1 LHFLLK
7 EKKKINNF
15 NYLFLNK
22 MSGTNSTLVNR
33 VNSLSRN
40 VATLQNQTTGK
51 QYSKILSDNVI
62 YKGEQLSDSLISS
75 KNKAVL
81 SRFTVSGQ
89 DVNLESNLNIDGT
102 LTVNTINQN
111 TTNQTTLDVDVFPS
125 VIVQTTA
132 DVEAAISISTDTA
145 TTKILDHEE
154 IKIFSNDGSISSSQL
169 TEISSDISG
178 LESSVSSLESSV
190 SNISNETET
199 AIITSLGPLET
210 TVNNISS
217 DVSNITRDENTTTI
231 TGATI
236 LNDLTVVDNL
246 TVLGTTSNIQQTTV
260 NVEIIES
267 LVINTDMGVPINIT
281 GDAAI
286 QVQTDSNT
294 VYILQND
301 KINILADNGNI
312 ESSQLTEISSDISSL
327 QSSVSDTSTIVNSS
341 LTPLSTSVD
350 TISTVL
356 STELSTVISDVS
368 SDISTVSAELSTNIS
383 DVSAELSTNI
393 SDVSADIST
402 VSNVLSTEL
411 STSISTVSA
420 ELSTNISDVSAD
432 ISTVSNV
439 LSTELST
446 SISTVSAE
454 LSTNISDVSADISTV
469 SNVLSTELSTS
480 ISDVSADISTVS
492 AELSTNI
499 SDVSA
504 DISTVSNV
512 LSTDISILSSDVT
525 VLVSDQLSPIETKVT
540 DISHETNGET
550 TIANTTNVDNLNVT
564 GNISTVVYPDLDATI
579 TTIETQVTDI
589 SYETNGETTIANT
602 TNVDNLNVTGNIST
616 VIFSDLDAEVSSIAS
631 NTAVIRFTQTQY
643 GEGLNTYVTQTTELV
658 QDNNI
663 TSHGISSIFK
673 ADIIEIQN
681 EIITPQIST
690 DQLGV
695 TNQNNE
701 DVLKVATDLQ
711 MGGSDKLISYGSYE
725 RQDGQISSG
734 IIGTSYLIKREQ
746 LSFNGTDTNGHTK
759 NVEFG
764 VVPGEIYMI
773 SIQLEGLGDSN
784 RIFEPVFI
792 GYVLTSKQEV
802 IPTVMVELDDVTV
815 SLSGSTAI
823 ISIEFSET
831 IDAIMTAAGIVD
843 RGTFNVEEYLIVK
856 LTKM

>member
-1 LHFLLK
+1 
-7 EKKKINNF
+7 
-15 NYLFLNK
+15 

-62 YKGEQLSDSLISS
+62 YNGEQLSDSLISS

-125 VIVQTTA
+125 VIIETTA
-132 DVEAAISISTDTA
+132 DVEAAISISTDAA
-145 TTKILDHEE
+145 TTKILDHQE
-154 IKIFSNDGSISSSQL
+154 IKIFSTDGSISSSQL

-190 SNISNETET
+190 SNISNDTEN
-199 AIITSLGPLET
+199 AIITSLVPLET
-210 TVNNISS
+210 TVGSISS
-217 DVSNITRDENTTTI
+217 DVSNITRDENTGTTTI
-231 TGATI
+231 TGTTI
-236 LNDLTVVDNL
+236 MDNL
-246 TVLGTTSNIQQTTV
+246 TVDELTVTTLNNQTATQT
-260 NVEIIES
+260 NVDVITS
-267 LVINTDMGVPINIT
+267 LVISTDATTAIKVENDTNTT
-281 GDAAI
+281 
-286 QVQTDSNT
+286 
-294 VYILQND
+294 YILQSEY
-301 KINILADNGNI
+301 INILADNGNI
-312 ESSQLTEISSDISSL
+312 ESSQLTEISTDISSL
-327 QSSVSDTSTIVNSS
+327 QSSVSDTTTIVNSS

-356 STELSTVISDVS
+356 STDISTVISDISDVSADISTVSNVLSTELSTSISTVISDVS
-368 SDISTVSAELSTNIS
+368 ADIS

-411 STSISTVSA
+411 STSISTV
-420 ELSTNISDVSAD
+420 ISDVSAD
-432 ISTVSNV
+432 ISDVSA
-439 LSTELST
+439 ELST
-446 SISTVSAE
+446 SISTV
-454 LSTNISDVSADISTV
+454 TVDIS
-469 SNVLSTELSTS
+469 S
-480 ISDVSADISTVS
+480 
-492 AELSTNI
+492 
-499 SDVSA
+499 
-504 DISTVSNV
+504 VSNV

-540 DISHETNGET
+540 DISYETNGET

-631 NTAVIRFTQTQY
+631 NTSVIRFTQSQF
-643 GEGLNTYVTQTTELV
+643 GEGVNTYITQTTEIV
-658 QDNNI
+658 QDGNINPNNWPV
-663 TSHGISSIFK
+663 SSIFK
-673 ADIIEIQN
+673 ADIIQIEN
-681 EIITPQIST
+681 EISTSKITT

-695 TNQNNE
+695 VEQNGE
-701 DVLKVATDLQ
+701 TVLKVVTDLK
-711 MGGSDKLISYGSYE
+711 MEDPSKVIAYGSYDK
-725 RQDGQISSG
+725 QDGQITSG
-734 IIGTSYLIKREQ
+734 TIGTSYLIKREN
-746 LSFNGTDTNGHTK
+746 LSFNGSDTNGHTK

-773 SIQLEGLGDSN
+773 SIQLEGLDSN

-843 RGTFNVEEYLIVK
+843 RGSFNVEEYIIVK